1 MKSVPKWYESGE
13 DIVIPRKNA
22 SERERID
29 HDERGM
35 VSDMI
40 EVNLKTLTQAKES
53 LEGTGDVEF
62 QVPTEPLV

>member
-35 VSDMI
+35 VTDMI

-53 LEGTGDVEF
+53 LEGTRDVEF
-62 QVPTEPLV
+62 QVPTEPFF